1 VTINAR
7 TGTIVSDG
15 NVTISPL
22 TISYKGITISTESI
36 IKKMKEE
43 AEKNK
48 QPFEAP
54 EFIDFNLLLEAMS
67 YLAIPVE
74 DRISIIRELSRSGN
88 LQGQLV
94 EQR

>member
-1 VTINAR
+1 
-7 TGTIVSDG
+7 
-15 NVTISPL
+15 VTISPV
-22 TISYKGITISTESI
+22 TISYKGITISTDSL

-48 QPFEAP
+48 KPFEAP
-54 EFIDFNLLLEAMS
+54 EFIDLNLLIEAMT

-74 DRISIIRELSRSGN
+74 DRIAIIRELSRSGN